1 MARRQ
6 APSHAERRWI
16 VAIKSLHTAVLVVM
30 SGSVGFVLYSGV
42 TGQRGNL
49 LWVAIGLIAF
59 EGVVLLLNGVRCPL
73 TTLAK
78 RLGDET
84 GDDYLSGWLFER
96 SAIRSIVP
104 VCSGL
109 FLLGLLLVVVSAL
122 RG

>member
-1 MARRQ
+1 MAPTH
-6 APSHAERRWI
+6 APSHAHGRWI

-30 SGSVGFVLYSGV
+30 SCSVGYVLYSGV
-42 TGQRGNL
+42 TGQRGTL

-73 TTLAK
+73 TTLAQ

-84 GDDYLSGWLFER
+84 GDDYLSSWLFRR

-104 VCSGL
+104 ICSGL
-109 FLLGLLLVVVSAL
+109 FLLGLLLVGASAL